1 MTSAG
6 KLENHVAVIT
16 GASSGI
22 GRATALRFAQEGAL
36 LALLARRVHNI
47 QQLAQDIN
55 NLGRAALAIPTDIAQ
70 IAQVEAAVHQ
80 IKERFGHIDILVN
93 NAGINTPH
101 RSFAEASLNDW
112 ESVIN
117 IDLNGVYYCI
127 RTILPIMRAQ
137 HRGTIVNISSRAAK
151 FPSAQPGAAYIA
163 AKSGVVGLTYAL
175 NEEEWRNGIRA
186 CVIEPGEVDT
196 EIMLARPVVPSQ
208 EQRASMLTSE
218 DLAETILFVCSL
230 PDRASVEEIYIRPR
244 IRQL

>member
-1 MTSAG
+1 MTNAG
-6 KLENHVAVIT
+6 KLENYVAVIT

-22 GRATALRFAQEGAL
+22 GRATALRFAQEGAS
-36 LALLARRVHNI
+36 LALLSRRAPHI
-47 QQLAQDIN
+47 EQLAQDIN
-55 NLGRAALAIPTDIAQ
+55 NLGSEALAIPTDVSQATE
-70 IAQVEAAVHQ
+70 VEAAIHQ
-80 IKERFGHIDILVN
+80 VKAHFGHIDILVN
-93 NAGINTPH
+93 NAGINTPR
-101 RSFAEASLNDW
+101 RSFAEAGLSDW

-117 IDLNGVYYCI
+117 TDLNGVYYCI
-127 RTILPIMRAQ
+127 HAVLPIMRAQ

-230 PDRASVEEIYIRPR
+230 PDRASIEELYIRPR
-244 IRQL
+244 VR